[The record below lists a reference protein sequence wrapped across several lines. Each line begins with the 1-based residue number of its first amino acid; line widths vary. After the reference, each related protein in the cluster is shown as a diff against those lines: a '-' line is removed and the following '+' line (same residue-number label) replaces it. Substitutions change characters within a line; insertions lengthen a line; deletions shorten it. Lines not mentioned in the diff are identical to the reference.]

1 MNTTPIYAKKA
12 KKRVKKPISKRRE
25 KQTKQICRGPSP
37 YFYSVFL
44 KSWLLEPVEHY
55 TSRILMALGPYNL
68 PYKERY
74 FRVLYFNKLTDI
86 EKGLFTSKSETTRN
100 YSSTQF
106 DCLKAYRANQ
116 ALRWTFKKLVLAWK
130 TRKLQLMND
139 TDIITQEPIQ
149 KPVYIYDYK
158 TNKKYQVEAKS
169 LLVDSLNRFFLHSE
183 FFPKSKLPRNLYT
196 NEELSFSQLWSV
208 SNQMRTYGITHWC
221 WEAFVKERFSLNAL
235 LTEYE
240 VPIKYEMVKRC
251 FTDKTSSD
259 ANWFLTEFIQA
270 NTKGIV
276 TKSLKWAVYHT
287 ESHSYI
293 SKWREICQMYWRFAV
308 VRGELEAESNE
319 WIQAHI
325 LELLKDEIAIQEIKR
340 LYIETKKQ

>member
-12 KKRVKKPISKRRE
+12 KKRVKKPLSKRKE
-25 KQTKQICRGPSP
+25 KQPCTGTPP
-37 YFYSVFL
+37 YFYSTFL
-44 KSWLLEPVEHY
+44 KSWLLEPTEEY
-55 TSRILMALGPYNL
+55 ASRILMALAPYNL

-74 FRVLYFNKLTDI
+74 FRVLYFNKVSDV
-86 EKGLFTSKSETTRN
+86 EKGFFSSRSESTRK

-149 KPVYIYDYK
+149 KPVYIYDYTTK
-158 TNKKYQVEAKS
+158 KKYQIEAKS

-183 FFPKSKLPRNLYT
+183 LFPKSKLPRNLYT
-196 NEELSFSQLWSV
+196 NEDLSFSQLWSV

-270 NTKGIV
+270 NAKGTV
-276 TKSLKWAVYHT
+276 AKLLKWAVYHID
-287 ESHSYI
+287 SHCYI
-293 SKWREICQMYWRFAV
+293 MKWREACQMYWRVAV
-308 VRGELEAESNE
+308 VRGELEAEDNDS
-319 WIQAHI
+319 IQTHI
-325 LELLKDEIAIQEIKR
+325 LELLKDQIAIQEIKR
-340 LYIETKKQ
+340 LYIETKTQ